1 MFEKTG
7 MGKPCKK
14 KLELLLS
21 FTIKAIPLKIFGIW
35 GAGKITFFQK
45 RYLPRKAVLQ
55 QPFNSGTDQIP

>member
-7 MGKPCKK
+7 MGKTCKK

-21 FTIKAIPLKIFGIW
+21 FTIKAIPLKIFGRW

-45 RYLPRKAVLQ
+45 RYLPRKA
-55 QPFNSGTDQIP
+55 I

>member
-21 FTIKAIPLKIFGIW
+21 FTIKAIPLKIFGRW
-35 GAGKITFFQK
+35 SAGKITFFQK
-45 RYLPRKAVLQ
+45 KVSSPQSYFATAL
-55 QPFNSGTDQIP
+55 